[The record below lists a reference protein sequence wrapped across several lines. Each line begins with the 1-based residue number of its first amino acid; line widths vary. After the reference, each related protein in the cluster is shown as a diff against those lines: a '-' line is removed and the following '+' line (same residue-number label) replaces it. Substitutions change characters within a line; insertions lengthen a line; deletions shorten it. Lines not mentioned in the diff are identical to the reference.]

1 VTNIAIASVGLDT
14 YWPQFPGLRDRLDGC
29 RRQLAA
35 DLLVPGA
42 RLIDL
47 GLIDSVSSARAAA
60 ALARREDSR
69 LLVLW
74 LSTYAL
80 SGTIL
85 PLVQDCGCPVVVAA
99 LQPGPALD
107 IPAVNALGDRGAMT
121 GAWLGWCQACS
132 APEVANVFHR
142 VGLTL
147 RLVAGHLQDRADLDR
162 LRSWVACAVAAD
174 RLRASTIGLL
184 GGHYDGMLDI
194 HSDVTALAGAFGCRF
209 RSLEFAALET
219 ARASVTAAGIAA
231 MRQRF
236 ANAFA
241 IDPACSEAEL
251 DRAAATAAALDRL
264 VADEGLS
271 ALAYYYEGRPG
282 AGDRDL
288 ATSLIPGL
296 TLLTGSGV
304 PCAGEYEVKNALA
317 MLIMQVIAR
326 GGSFSE
332 FYAADFAADQVLL
345 GHDGPGHPVLA
356 ADGVRLVPLPVYHGK
371 PGVGLSIGMTV
382 RPGPVT
388 LLSVVQ
394 RAGRTVL
401 LTAEGEAVAGPVL
414 AIGNT
419 NSRYRFMMPAR
430 SFIERWSSA
439 GPAHHCVISPGHHA
453 DVLAR
458 LADLCAADH
467 QSV

>member
-1 VTNIAIASVGLDT
+1 MTSIAIASVGLDT
-14 YWPQFPGLRDRLDGC
+14 YWQQFPGLRDRLDGC
-29 RRQLAA
+29 RRQLAV
-35 DLLVPGA
+35 DLMVPGS

-47 GLIDSVSSARAAA
+47 GLIDCVSSARAAA
-60 ALARREDSR
+60 AQARREGSR

-142 VGLTL
+142 VGLPL
-147 RLVAGHLQDRADLDR
+147 RLVAGHLLDRADLDR
-162 LRSWVACAVAAD
+162 LRGWVACAVAAD
-174 RLRASTIGLL
+174 RLRASSIGML
-184 GGHYDGMLDI
+184 GGYYDGMLDI
-194 HSDVTALAGAFGCRF
+194 HTDVTALTGVFGCRF
-209 RSLEFAALET
+209 RGLEFAALEA
-219 ARASVTAAGIAA
+219 ARAGVTAADMAA

-236 ANAFA
+236 ASAFA
-241 IDPACSEAEL
+241 IDASCSEIEL

-271 ALAYYYEGRPG
+271 ALAYYYKGRPG

-288 ATSLIPGL
+288 VTSLIPGL
-296 TLLTGSGV
+296 TLLTGSGI

-317 MLIMQVIAR
+317 MLIMQLIAG

-394 RAGRTVL
+394 RAGRTLL
-401 LTAEGEAVAGPVL
+401 LTSEGEAVAGPVL

-419 NSRYRFMMPAR
+419 NSRYRFPMPAR
-430 SFIERWSSA
+430 TFIERWSAA
-439 GPAHHCVISPGHHA
+439 GPAHHCAISPGHHA
-453 DVLAR
+453 DAIAR

-467 QSV
+467 QTV